1 MVGML
6 GEWKYKLAVGGELI
20 VDLGDEDEAIPATVE
35 MQLGKMFSPS
45 FGSYVDVLVGVGDD
59 KPYEWGVGIGVR
71 FRY

>member
-1 MVGML
+1 
-6 GEWKYKLAVGGELI
+6 
-20 VDLGDEDEAIPATVE
+20 